1 MISISVTLVVVVA
14 GVVTLIGLLGSPAV
28 VASTCK
34 FGGSSGG
41 GPYLITPIQA
51 QNAALITAVGLHKG
65 LPDHAATVAL
75 ATSLQE
81 TQLQNLPYGDRD
93 SVGLFQQRPSEGW
106 GTTAQI
112 MDPSYAAGAFYDHL
126 ARIPGWESLPVTDA
140 AQRVQLSATPDAYAQ
155 WSPEAHA
162 LAEASTG
169 EVPTGLTCLLSSF
182 GGAAPTHAALT
193 QAASAQLG
201 PDPFGTPASTQR
213 GWQVAAWAV
222 ANAYSFHLTTVTF
235 GGRTWTSAS
244 GTWVA
249 APVVNHVETSTQ

>member
-1 MISISVTLVVVVA
+1 VVSISVTLAVVVA
-14 GVVTLIGLLGSPAV
+14 GAVTLIGLLGSPAV
-28 VASTCK
+28 VASTCT
-34 FGGSSGG
+34 FGGRSGG
-41 GPYLITPIQA
+41 DPYAITPIQA
-51 QNAALITAVGLHKG
+51 QNAALITAVGLRKG

-81 TQLQNLPYGDRD
+81 THLQNLPYGDRD

-112 MDPSYAAGAFYDHL
+112 MDPSYATGAFYDHL
-126 ARIPGWESLPVTDA
+126 AKIPGWESLPVTDA

-162 LAEASTG
+162 LAAASTG
-169 EVPTGLTCLLSSF
+169 EVPAGLACLLSSF
-182 GGAAPTHAALT
+182 GSAAPNHMALT
-193 QAASAQLG
+193 KAASAQLG

-222 ANAYSFHLTTVTF
+222 ANAYSYHLTSVTF
-235 GGRTWTSAS
+235 GGRTWTSMS

>member
-1 MISISVTLVVVVA
+1 MNRHSRPRFHRRRRWVVSLSVTLAVVVA
-14 GVVTLIGLLGSPAV
+14 GAVTLIGLLGSPAV

-41 GPYLITPIQA
+41 GLYAITPIQA

-112 MDPSYAAGAFYDHL
+112 MDPSYAAGAFYDPVSYTHL
-126 ARIPGWESLPVTDA
+126 R
-140 AQRVQLSATPDAYAQ
+140 
-155 WSPEAHA
+155 AH
-162 LAEASTG
+162 E
-169 EVPTGLTCLLSSF
+169 
-182 GGAAPTHAALT
+182 
-193 QAASAQLG
+193 
-201 PDPFGTPASTQR
+201 
-213 GWQVAAWAV
+213 
-222 ANAYSFHLTTVTF
+222 
-235 GGRTWTSAS
+235 
-244 GTWVA
+244 
-249 APVVNHVETSTQ
+249 